1 MLQPSRDFPLEASKG
16 EQHSRRGSQQAW
28 QLTQFIAPGQRMVLD
43 KINRVGQ
50 SHHFFHV
57 GLVATKSG
65 QQQQALVPV
74 VDIVE
79 NATVN

>member
-1 MLQPSRDFPLEASKG
+1 
-16 EQHSRRGSQQAW
+16 
-28 QLTQFIAPGQRMVLD
+28 MVLD